1 MEVRASLGKKRH
13 SSPPPRR
20 ARLPLPDR
28 QSHKED
34 EVWAQSCC
42 CAPRSPK
49 RWTAHPRLGISW
61 KGCCCSCPHDESA
74 CKYSLIL
81 HEGVR
86 FLLRSSAVRARG
98 QGSRLDRRCSSPVPL
113 SPPSLSRGG
122 VSPFLGQRCV
132 ITAPLPL
139 LLQGW
144 AARGCGPVPSSHAR
158 AQPSTFFFGCKGIS
172 PRRMFFFCHFL
183 CVEPAPAPLSG
194 VRTDMTDL
202 LDHEPGEPKDEDSL
216 TS

>member
-1 MEVRASLGKKRH
+1 MEVRASLGGKRH

-20 ARLPLPDR
+20 GRLPLPDR

-86 FLLRSSAVRARG
+86 FLLRSSAVRARAPALIG
-98 QGSRLDRRCSSPVPL
+98 AALPL
-113 SPPSLSRGG
+113 CPSLPLRYREAGYLRFSINVASSLLLSCCKDGLQGG
-122 VSPFLGQRCV
+122 VGPC
-132 ITAPLPL
+132 LPATPGPS
-139 LLQGW
+139 LQLFFS
-144 AARGCGPVPSSHAR
+144 AARAFHLAEC
-158 AQPSTFFFGCKGIS
+158 
-172 PRRMFFFCHFL
+172 FFFCHFL

-216 TS
+216 AS

>member
-1 MEVRASLGKKRH
+1 MEVRASLGEKRH

-49 RWTAHPRLGISW
+49 RWTAHPRLGTSW

-81 HEGVR
+81 HEGGR

-113 SPPSLSRGG
+113 SPPSLSRGRG
-122 VSPFLGQRCV
+122 ISVSRSTLRHHCSP
-132 ITAPLPL
+132 PSP
-139 LLQGW
+139 
-144 AARGCGPVPSSHAR
+144 AARM
-158 AQPSTFFFGCKGIS
+158 GCKGVWARAFQ
-172 PRRMFFFCHFL
+172 PRQGPAFNFFFSAARAFHLAECLFFAIFCAL
-183 CVEPAPAPLSG
+183 NRRRRLSPESG
-194 VRTDMTDL
+194 QT
-202 LDHEPGEPKDEDSL
+202 
-216 TS
+216 

>member
-1 MEVRASLGKKRH
+1 MEMRASLGKKRH

-42 CAPRSPK
+42 CTPRSPK

-74 CKYSLIL
+74 CKYSVIL

-122 VSPFLGQRCV
+122 VSPFLDQRCV

-172 PRRMFFFCHFL
+172 PRRMFFFLPF
-183 CVEPAPAPLSG
+183 S
-194 VRTDMTDL
+194 VR
-202 LDHEPGEPKDEDSL
+202 
-216 TS
+216 